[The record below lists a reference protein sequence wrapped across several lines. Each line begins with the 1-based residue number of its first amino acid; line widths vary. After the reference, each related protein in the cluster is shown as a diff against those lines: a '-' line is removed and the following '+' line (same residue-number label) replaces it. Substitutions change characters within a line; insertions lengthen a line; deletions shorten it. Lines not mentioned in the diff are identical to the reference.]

1 MSILQ
6 HVPIYCI
13 YIYLHIIIKISE
25 IQSPCFLVR
34 LLHTPQRR
42 FCWGSTKC
50 WRKKNPCPLVMW
62 RRQGEIAVPSQEV
75 VVSINGGTPIAGR
88 FISWKF
94 RTKKMDDLGYPMDWK
109 PPSGGWWGLSTFE
122 RKAGEDTPWPS
133 TKDGCYSR
141 GHAIKWGSPPYRT
154 VAHSHIVPTARD
166 KIVRRE
172 NNATT
177 LFFPRKA
184 DGHHCWASLAH
195 CEGLERQ
202 RSAAEP
208 ESHESNSPADWELN
222 GKSSSIKKGN
232 ERQSSLDME
241 LGILVLGMD
250 QKTWGTIDF
259 RSFLVW
265 TIHKLGVPKFDP
277 HPILAVIGLKL
288 SNA

>member
-1 MSILQ
+1 
-6 HVPIYCI
+6 
-13 YIYLHIIIKISE
+13 
-25 IQSPCFLVR
+25 
-34 LLHTPQRR
+34 
-42 FCWGSTKC
+42 
-50 WRKKNPCPLVMW
+50 
-62 RRQGEIAVPSQEV
+62 
-75 VVSINGGTPIAGR
+75 
-88 FISWKF
+88 
-94 RTKKMDDLGYPMDWK
+94 MDWK

-133 TKDGCYSR
+133 PKDGCYSR